1 MGVVAAVEEL
11 EAGTVGIIAAVEEL
25 EARTVGVVAAVEEL
39 EAGTMGVV
47 VAVEELEAGTVGVV
61 AAIKVVPTLVAV
73 KEEETAMEV
82 LATLHSSAIFPF
94 FGRRYGTV
102 RRILHVLIRTRT
114 RDFANRRC
122 TGFANC

>member
-11 EAGTVGIIAAVEEL
+11 EAEKTL
-25 EARTVGVVAAVEEL
+25 
-39 EAGTMGVV
+39 
-47 VAVEELEAGTVGVV
+47 GVV

-102 RRILHVLIRTRT
+102 RRILHMLIRTRT

-122 TGFANC
+122 TSFANC